1 MNCEPLT
8 ISLHLQKFSMRVLF
22 LSFIIAVTGI
32 SCKNSDKSA
41 VSNDTALKDSAN
53 YTTIQWLDSTNKDF
67 GTIAS
72 GQKLEMSFHF
82 KNAGDK
88 PLVITRVQPSCGCT
102 IAEQPTEP
110 VLPQK
115 EGIIKEVFDSDRHVG
130 INNKTLY
137 VFANTKGTQSNEL
150 KFYVEVEKKKW

>member
-1 MNCEPLT
+1 MRFFVVSILLAAFGTSCHMN
-8 ISLHLQKFSMRVLF
+8 
-22 LSFIIAVTGI
+22 
-32 SCKNSDKSA
+32 DKKLLPIPPTDQA
-41 VSNDTALKDSAN
+41 QEKILKDTAN
-53 YTTIQWLDSTNKDF
+53 FTMIEWLDSTTKRF
-67 GTIAS
+67 GKIQE
-72 GQKLEMSFHF
+72 GQKLDVLFRF

-115 EGIIKEVFDSDRHVG
+115 EGIIKAVFDSDRHVG

-137 VFANTKGTQSNEL
+137 VFANTKGNQSNEL

>member
-1 MNCEPLT
+1 MRSFVVLILLAVFSSCHMNDKKLYPVPPVDSAQE
-8 ISLHLQKFSMRVLF
+8 KVLR
-22 LSFIIAVTGI
+22 
-32 SCKNSDKSA
+32 
-41 VSNDTALKDSAN
+41 DTAN
-53 YTTIQWLDSTNKDF
+53 FTTIEWLDSTTKRF
-67 GTIAS
+67 GKIQE
-72 GQKLEMSFHF
+72 GQKLDVSFRF

-115 EGIIKEVFDSDRHVG
+115 EGIIKAVFDSDRHVG
-130 INNKTLY
+130 INNKTLF

-150 KFYVEVEKKKW
+150 KFSVEVEKKKF